1 MEAVDLSVQDF
12 WRQPAAARDEA
23 FATLR
28 REQPVSWQ
36 RAPEPVLIEADEST
50 GGYWALV
57 RHDDVRAVSRNAK
70 LFCSGQ
76 GVMFED
82 APEEMLEASQ
92 SFLAMD
98 APRHTKVRGL
108 VNAAF
113 TPRRVKQIE
122 DRIQANA
129 RRIVDE
135 LAERGDCDFVEHV
148 AARLPMMT
156 IWELMGLP
164 EERREEI
171 THAADLLVSWNDPE
185 MVGDAEPAAL
195 ILEGVL
201 TVTGAALELADER
214 RSNPADDLMTALVE
228 SEIDDERLTEAE
240 IGAFFVLLAVAG
252 NDTTRHTTS
261 HGLRA
266 LTEHPDQ
273 RAALLEDLEERI
285 ETAVEEMVRWA
296 TPVMTF
302 RRTATEATELRGQ
315 AIAEGDKVV
324 LFYTSANRDEEA
336 FEEPGR
342 FDVLRSP
349 NHHVGFGGG
358 GPHYC
363 LGASLA
369 RTQLRSIFTELL
381 TRVPA
386 IEAGEPE
393 PLVGTFINGIKRMP
407 CRLGAPEP

>member
-1 MEAVDLSVQDF
+1 MQTIDLSAQEF
-12 WRQPAAARDEA
+12 WRQPAAVRDEA
-23 FATLR
+23 FAVLR

-36 RAPEPVLIEADEST
+36 RAPESVIIEPDEST

-57 RHDDVRAVSRNAK
+57 RHDDVRFASRSPK
-70 LFCSGQ
+70 LFCSGR

-113 TPRRVKQIE
+113 TPRRVAGIE
-122 DRIQANA
+122 DGIRANA
-129 RRIVDE
+129 HRIVDE
-135 LAERGDCDFVEHV
+135 LLERGNCDFVEHV

-156 IWELMGLP
+156 IWDLMGLP
-164 EERREEI
+164 EERHEDV

-185 MVGDAEPAAL
+185 IVGDREPAAM
-195 ILEGVL
+195 ILDGVVA
-201 TVTGAALELADER
+201 VTGAALELADER
-214 RSNPADDLMTALVE
+214 RARPADDLMTGLVQA
-228 SEIDDERLTEAE
+228 EIDGDRLTDAE
-240 IGAFFVLLAVAG
+240 IAAFFVLLAVAG

-273 RAALLEDLEERI
+273 RALLIEDLEGRMEP
-285 ETAVEEMVRWA
+285 AVEEFVRWA

-302 RRTATEATELRGQ
+302 RRTATEDTELRGQ
-315 AIAEGDKVV
+315 PIAEGEKVV

-336 FEEPGR
+336 FDEPAR

-369 RTQLRSIFTELL
+369 RTQLRAIFRELL
-381 TRVPA
+381 TRAPE

-393 PLVGTFINGIKRMP
+393 PLAGTFINGIKRMP
-407 CRLGAPEP
+407 CSLG